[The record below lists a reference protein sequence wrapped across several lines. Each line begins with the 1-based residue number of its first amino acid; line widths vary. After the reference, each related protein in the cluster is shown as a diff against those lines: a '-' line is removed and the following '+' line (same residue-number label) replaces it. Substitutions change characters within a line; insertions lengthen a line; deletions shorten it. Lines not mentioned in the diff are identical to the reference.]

1 MIPSPHRRAA
11 GAVLIVAALACAGT
25 AQAGSP
31 ANDHGPKTI
40 HLTEATAELQP
51 TFVDTGKPG
60 PSVGD
65 IVVARDGLLDADG
78 SKAGTFNQVCTLVE
92 FIGNPFTSAYEC
104 SGSIALQDGTITM
117 QGPFVPALAEQSAA
131 ITGGTGAYAKAR
143 GEVVVRAEAD
153 EFVVQLAR

>member
-1 MIPSPHRRAA
+1 MIRSPHRRAA
-11 GAVLIVAALACAGT
+11 GAVLVVAALAFAGT
-25 AQAGSP
+25 AQAGPP
-31 ANDHGPKTI
+31 AKDHGPKTI
-40 HLTEATAELQP
+40 HLTEQNAQLQP

-65 IVVARDGLLDADG
+65 MVVARDGVLAADG

-92 FIGNPFTSAYEC
+92 VIGSPLTSAYEC
-104 SGSIALQDGTITM
+104 TGSIALNDGTITM

-153 EFVVQLAR
+153 ELVVQLAR